1 MQWDQGHGRT
11 LRDLQ
16 EGSGSLW
23 RRLSKIRVQDQA
35 LGDTEASG
43 ILEAANRQPS
53 GEV

>member
-23 RRLSKIRVQDQA
+23 RRLSKIHVQDQ
-35 LGDTEASG
+35 GETEASG